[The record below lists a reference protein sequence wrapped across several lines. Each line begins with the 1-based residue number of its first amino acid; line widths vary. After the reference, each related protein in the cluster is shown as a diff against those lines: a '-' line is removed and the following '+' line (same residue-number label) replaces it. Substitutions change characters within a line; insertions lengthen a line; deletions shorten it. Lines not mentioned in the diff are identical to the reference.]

1 MSAVVPW
8 YKGSFQRISVVTV
21 PKFTVLEAV
30 STVQL
35 LADFKMHQC
44 HPLKPLSNHCH
55 FSLDSMSLSETDHIR
70 ELRDGRGLY
79 QSLTM
84 DLYLMCFD
92 VGGTQLKDLIGI
104 FIIVL

>member
-1 MSAVVPW
+1 
-8 YKGSFQRISVVTV
+8 
-21 PKFTVLEAV
+21 
-30 STVQL
+30 
-35 LADFKMHQC
+35 
-44 HPLKPLSNHCH
+44 
-55 FSLDSMSLSETDHIR
+55 MSLSETDHIR
-70 ELRDGRGLY
+70 EEVRDGRGLY